1 MIYEISLF
9 PDALFHP
16 AAPLQKLLDGFAN
29 EAGPYLF
36 LIHPVFG
43 TVAYSCPT
51 KSVWPGI
58 EPGKTVSDLY
68 QFIAEI
74 VVPGESHHLAQ
85 FWNKVESK
93 EKNLMAQ
100 FVINGRQNRQ
110 GSMLGIV
117 VYLEDWGSL
126 WVLIPGENADHL
138 DSMTK
143 GFTSWKTASFWEDVQ
158 SWVCESEIESMVGN
172 LLSAMPKTLRP
183 MTTFWRSV
191 RSKNYWGKIYS
202 QNLAYRFRGDRW
214 QRELT
219 EERPEIRKVIE
230 KQARRHAGV
239 VIDGEISV
247 CFSVYVGGIRSLGIL
262 ETPVAGIKD
271 EGLNSVNHFLHVMSR
286 SLCKKAVDTTIR
298 DYSYVH
304 LALQDGHF
312 GIDSL
317 GVVAQVI
324 SSTHWKSFPVLPLW
338 FDQSQNL
345 LKSVQKIDESRYI
358 TDILFIN
365 TEGTYGCLLLA
376 DTSLEKAY
384 KAKDKLHKATGFV
397 IEDPVRLGN
406 YIKNQ

>member
-58 EPGKTVSDLY
+58 EQGKTLSDLR
-68 QFIAEI
+68 QFLAEI
-74 VVPGESHHLAQ
+74 VVPGESPHLAR
-85 FWNKVESK
+85 FWKQVESK
-93 EKNLMAQ
+93 EIELMDQ
-100 FVINGRQNRQ
+100 FVINGGQNRL

-117 VYLEDWGSL
+117 VYQEDWGSL

-138 DSMTK
+138 ESVTK
-143 GFTSWKTASFWEDVQ
+143 GFASWKTASFWEDVQ
-158 SWVCESEIESMVGN
+158 SWVCESEIESMVGV

-183 MTTFWRSV
+183 MTTFWRSS
-191 RSKNYWGKIYS
+191 RSKNYWGKIDS

-214 QRELT
+214 QRDLT
-219 EERPEIRKVIE
+219 EESPEIRKVIE

-262 ETPVAGIKD
+262 QAPVEGIKD
-271 EGLNSVNHFLHVMSR
+271 EGLNSLNHFLHLMSR
-286 SLCKKAVDTTIR
+286 SLCKKAADTSIR
-298 DYSYVH
+298 DYPYAH
-304 LALQDGHF
+304 LALQGGHF

-317 GVVAQVI
+317 GEVAQVL

-338 FDQSQNL
+338 FDQSKNFL
-345 LKSVQKIDESRYI
+345 DSVQKIDENRYI
-358 TDILFIN
+358 TDILFLN
-365 TEGTYGCLLLA
+365 SEGTYGCLLLA

-384 KAKDKLHKATGFV
+384 KAKNKLHKATGFV
-397 IEDPVRLGN
+397 LEDPVRLSH
-406 YIKNQ
+406 YIQNR